1 MSCSNIETILAAEN
15 TFWYE
20 LPPQKSDT
28 AAQNAVIELPR
39 TDTEKE
45 SVKKKKTE
53 KILLLGQFQVKGFS
67 LFIIHYVHR
76 MVLAIL
82 LPLMR
87 VW

>member
-1 MSCSNIETILAAEN
+1 MEN

-20 LPPQKSDT
+20 QPPQKSDT

-45 SVKKKKTE
+45 SVKEKKNE
-53 KILLLGQFQVKGFS
+53 KKPLLGQFPSKGFFH
-67 LFIIHYVHR
+67 FIIHSVHR
-76 MVLAIL
+76 MVLAVLIS
-82 LPLMR
+82 LMQ